1 MSSYLFTQV
10 NATSTMDQIVLLLH
24 ILYIHTCYCIS
35 KCISSLECIRKK
47 CKPLLLHYTMVV
59 DLQGGGGGCTGLLI
73 PLANGRQWCIERCK
87 LQKKN
92 NIYRTFHGKSFTHY
106 VIEVS
111 WLLMIIILLTKT
123 ETNNEYDNKYVIG
136 V

>member
-59 DLQGGGGGCTGLLI
+59 DLQGGGGGMHRV
-73 PLANGRQWCIERCK
+73 AHSSSQWSTVVHWEVQIT
-87 LQKKN
+87 KKN